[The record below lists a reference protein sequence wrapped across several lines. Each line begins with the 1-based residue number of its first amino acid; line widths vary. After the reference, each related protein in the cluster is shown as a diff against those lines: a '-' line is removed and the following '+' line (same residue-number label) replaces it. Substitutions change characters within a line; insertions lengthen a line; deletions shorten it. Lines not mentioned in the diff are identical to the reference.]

1 MRALRP
7 ILAAFAVWTILHGTG
22 SRLPARNAEPL
33 LYLVLFRPTVGED
46 GKLQSLEAA
55 RIVDLLSGSDEA
67 VTVELPQAFLDHT
80 RKKVEAENLRPSS
93 ENGVLGS
100 PLVSFLYVPGDEEHG
115 PADISFGI
123 FNEVMSSNFSL
134 RFLRESVAVSA
145 YAASLKHSAFFVS
158 FYALASVP
166 KGTTEQRAAII
177 EAEIQRN
184 VANLENATLLSRKDL
199 STDSQNIVEVTCQS
213 SKNKALTLRSRYVC
227 SRRQMLTLTAV
238 TPDRFPAVDAQA
250 VDGLFDAFRFR

>member
-55 RIVDLLSGSDEA
+55 RI
-67 VTVELPQAFLDHT
+67 
-80 RKKVEAENLRPSS
+80 
-93 ENGVLGS
+93 
-100 PLVSFLYVPGDEEHG
+100 DEEHG